1 MNPGRSPLFTAT
13 AAALALLCALQMLA
27 LGLAPATWQPVAI
40 RVSLEPGESAVLGG
54 ASLGAPRAADAQ
66 LRVLRDAAGNWRLS
80 AMPGASPVTLFHG
93 ERATLTA
100 STVLAAGTRFAIGGS
115 HFDVAAAGPDEVV
128 LATAGVRWHYNGA
141 VLYRAG
147 EVLPPCPGAAW
158 PARLVALLNRAAPAP
173 LRVDRPLE
181 LGGNLYCGNR
191 LGIAYAGPGSA
202 SVRRDGDRFVLAAA
216 AREAAPA
223 MLGAAGMEEPLA
235 QQETALAGVTAM
247 ATGRTRFA
255 LSVQP
260 GHLLLV
266 PSGQVSLY
274 PDASAQL
281 PAGVQWSWQRRTLW
295 QLPGGTAW
303 ALPFLLLSLAAAA
316 AAFAFQRG
324 SWPFGPGVQASH
336 RAAAAAALL
345 VMTGGATALAMQKA
359 GTPPG
364 AGISMLLGWAALW
377 CWLLLPVRLSLAA
390 AAGALLLG
398 TGLLAQLEL
407 GLGAPDSSWLRYFQ
421 KTAALT
427 AIGLGA
433 GALVV
438 LRRLAAATVPAQV
451 RVEWSLALLAVSAI
465 AALAIQVLFGD
476 ETGVFDLQPVEFA
489 KLALVA
495 LSAHCLAI
503 GMGRHGAAAHT
514 APGAHWLRI
523 VAPVLVFAA
532 LLGVALVQVDDYS
545 PLILLMTWAAAMA
558 FAYAIATGRRA
569 AALGL
574 ACAGVA
580 LAAAIGHART
590 LPAGEAW
597 SFYGDRF
604 LVWLDPLSH
613 PHTGQ
618 QLLRG
623 AEAIARG
630 AWFGADSLFGVAS
643 LGQGAGD
650 ALRIPA
656 VQDDF
661 APSFFVY
668 RHGLAGALVLWLLQ
682 SAFLAGLV
690 ATAWRSLVASRASR
704 GFRRAW
710 QYRFRCFALCGGAAF
725 VLGHLALSWG
735 TNLAIVPVMGQP
747 MSFLSAGGSH
757 LLFFICPL
765 LVVAVSSSQPFEEI
779 EPCPSM
785 SSTKS
790 LAT

>member
-1 MNPGRSPLFTAT
+1 MSPGSSPLFKAT
-13 AAALALLCALQMLA
+13 AAALALLCALQLLA
-27 LGLAPATWQPVAI
+27 LGLAPAAWQPAAI
-40 RVSLEPGESAVLGG
+40 TVSLDPGGSVVLGG
-54 ASLGAPRAADAQ
+54 ASLAAPRAADAH
-66 LRVLRDAAGNWRLS
+66 LRVLRDAAGDWRLS
-80 AMPGASPVTLFHG
+80 AVAAASPVTLFHK
-93 ERATLTA
+93 ERATLA
-100 STVLAAGTRFAIGGS
+100 GSAVLEQGTRFTIGGAQ
-115 HFDVAAAGPDEVV
+115 FDVTGAGAGDVA
-128 LATAGVRWHYNGA
+128 LASAGVRWRYDGA

-147 EVLPPCPGAAW
+147 TALPPCPGAAW
-158 PARLVALLNRAAPAP
+158 PARLVALLNHIAPAP
-173 LRVDRPLE
+173 LRIDRPLE

-191 LGIAYAGPGSA
+191 LGVAYAGPGSA
-202 SVRRDGDRFVLAAA
+202 SIRRGGDRFVLSAA

-223 MLGAAGMEEPLA
+223 MLGAAGMEQPLA
-235 QQETALAGVTAM
+235 QQEAELAGVTAM
-247 ATGRTRFA
+247 ALGRTRFA
-255 LSVQP
+255 LSIQP
-260 GHLLLV
+260 GYLLLV

-274 PDASAQL
+274 REASVEL
-281 PAGVQWSWQRRTLW
+281 PAAVQWSWQRRAQW
-295 QLPGGTAW
+295 HLPGGSAW
-303 ALPFLLLSLAAAA
+303 ALPFLLLSIAAVAA
-316 AAFAFQRG
+316 TFAFQRG
-324 SWPFGPGVQASH
+324 SWPFAAGMQASE
-336 RAAAAAALL
+336 RAAPIAALL

-359 GTPPG
+359 GTLPG

-390 AAGALLLG
+390 AAGTLLLA

-407 GLGAPDSSWLRYFQ
+407 GLGAPDSSWLRYFH

-427 AIGLGA
+427 AVGLGA
-433 GALVV
+433 GALAV
-438 LRRLAAATVPAQV
+438 LRRRAIATVPAQV
-451 RVEWSLALLAVSAI
+451 HVEWSLALLAACAI
-465 AALAIQVLFGD
+465 AALAVQVLFGD

-495 LSAHCLAI
+495 LSAHCLAV
-503 GMGRHGAAAHT
+503 GMGWHGAAGQGT
-514 APGAHWLRI
+514 PGVRWLRI
-523 VAPVLVFAA
+523 AAPVLVFAA

-545 PLILLMTWAAAMA
+545 PLILLMAWAAAMA
-558 FAYAIATGRRA
+558 FTYSVATGRRA
-569 AALGL
+569 AALCL
-574 ACAGVA
+574 ACAGAA
-580 LAAAIGHART
+580 LVAAIWHART
-590 LPAGEAW
+590 LPAGDAW

-630 AWFGADSLFGVAS
+630 AWLGVDTLFGVAS
-643 LGQGAGD
+643 LGQGAGE

-704 GFRRAW
+704 DCRRAW

-765 LVVAVSSSQPFEEI
+765 LVLAVSSSQPFEEI
-779 EPCPSM
+779 ESCPSM

-790 LAT
+790 SAT